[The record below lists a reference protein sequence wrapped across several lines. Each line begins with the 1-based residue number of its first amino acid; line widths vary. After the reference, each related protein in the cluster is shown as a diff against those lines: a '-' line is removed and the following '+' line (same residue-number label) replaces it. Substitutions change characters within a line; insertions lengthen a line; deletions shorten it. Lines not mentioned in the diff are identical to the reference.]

1 MTMRILGNSRSTIPA
16 FALVASLAATLAG
29 CSEATPPERTYTVDE
44 LVADQTLLAD
54 QIAKCRN
61 DPGTLRDTPNCR
73 NAEAADGKS
82 RLERMRKALEG

>member
-1 MTMRILGNSRSTIPA
+1 MRTSTAIVMLALG
-16 FALVASLAATLAG
+16 LAG

-44 LVADQTLLAD
+44 LVADQALLAD

-61 DPGTLRDTPNCR
+61 DPGALATKSNCV

>member
-1 MTMRILGNSRSTIPA
+1 MRTLTTI
-16 FALVASLAATLAG
+16 VMLAIGLAG
-29 CSEATPPERTYTVDE
+29 CSEATPPERIYTVDE
-44 LVADQTLLAD
+44 LVADQALVAD

-61 DPGTLRDTPNCR
+61 DPGALRNTPNCV